1 VAAHENANTVAEAE
15 MKTKIWSVCV
25 IVMALASG
33 AWGHTG
39 KPAQAADFGPNQWIT
54 SVAFSGD
61 GRSIFATSFTKPG
74 TFTVTVWDIAKG
86 KSRRALAAPT
96 RSVDNNATLS
106 PDGRTLA
113 ATNNAVYFSDDFT
126 IFLWSVTTGRKLHTL
141 SGNGLM
147 IEDLVFSNDGNTLV
161 SGSDDFTIRLFDVAT
176 GKQTKLI
183 PTGSDKPKVVAISPD
198 GHTLAAGNDDSPGG
212 ESDAGDPM
220 NSIQLWDATTGEVTF
235 TLSSQKFWTSNL
247 VFSPDGRT
255 LASASWDN
263 TITLWDVAT
272 GKALRSLS
280 GLADIS
286 GPLAFSP
293 DGRTLASGAG
303 DTAIELWDVTTGQ
316 ALRALTGSTDEPLS
330 VAFSPDGKTL
340 ASGGYDNTVKLW
352 DVASGKLLSTF
363 GVPNPPDSS
372 ALRTDPLA
380 GAPTLDQP

>member
-1 VAAHENANTVAEAE
+1 MPKKLHYV
-15 MKTKIWSVCV
+15 SLFVC
-25 IVMALASG
+25 ALTACLL
-33 AWGHTG
+33 GHAR
-39 KPAQAADFGPNQWIT
+39 KPAQTADFGPNQWIT

-86 KSRRALAAPT
+86 KSRRALTAPT
-96 RSVDNNATLS
+96 RSVDNNTALS
-106 PDGRTLA
+106 PDSRTLA
-113 ATNNAVYFSDDFT
+113 ATNNAVYFSDNFT
-126 IFLWSVTTGRKLHTL
+126 IFLWSVATGRKLHTL

-235 TLSSQKFWTSNL
+235 TLSPSQKFWTSAL
-247 VFSPDGRT
+247 AFSPDGRT

-280 GLADIS
+280 GITDIS
-286 GPLAFSP
+286 SPLAFSP
-293 DGRTLASGAG
+293 DGRTLASGVK

-316 ALRALTGSTDEPLS
+316 ALRPLTGSTDEPLS
-330 VAFSPDGKTL
+330 VTFSPDGKTP

-363 GVPNPPDSS
+363 GVPNPPSDSTGS
-372 ALRTDPLA
+372 T
-380 GAPTLDQP
+380 GATN